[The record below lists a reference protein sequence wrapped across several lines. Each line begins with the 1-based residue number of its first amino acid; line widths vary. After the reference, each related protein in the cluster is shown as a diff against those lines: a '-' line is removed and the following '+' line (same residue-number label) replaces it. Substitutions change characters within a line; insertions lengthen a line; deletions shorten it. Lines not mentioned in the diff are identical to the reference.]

1 MRLLSFIYQ
10 RSNFTPT
17 TNHLVN
23 LSFFISNISAR
34 FRLILAV
41 YHQTSLKMSHPS
53 GGPCGGKSHPI
64 MPHISC
70 IIPNNYNA
78 GYINPYDVSW
88 DFNGIS
94 NLQRS
99 PPTTIRFLA
108 GLLSANN
115 HVKKKSQPSKS
126 WGPPGGLAPLAPH
139 IYPNSLP
146 RCAWPKGQHRN
157 LRKLLTQSQHHAI
170 VARLEIPTTWSH
182 PGMKTGWKSQALE
195 VSSTVRN

>member
-53 GGPCGGKSHPI
+53 GGPCGGKSHPL

-115 HVKKKSQPSKS
+115 HVKKKKTNLNHLNLGVHLGGWHRWHPC
-126 WGPPGGLAPLAPH
+126 PGS
-139 IYPNSLP
+139 SLYST
-146 RCAWPKGQHRN
+146 N
-157 LRKLLTQSQHHAI
+157 FMTLLT
-170 VARLEIPTTWSH
+170 
-182 PGMKTGWKSQALE
+182 
-195 VSSTVRN
+195 SSKEASWLCRYCRIS

>member
-115 HVKKKSQPSKS
+115 HVKKKKKSQPSKS
-126 WGPPGGLAPLAPH
+126 WGPPGGLAPLAP
-139 IYPNSLP
+139 LP
-146 RCAWPKGQHRN
+146 RLQLVFHKLHDPADQLKGGILAVQV
-157 LRKLLTQSQHHAI
+157 LPDLIALLALGFLGC
-170 VARLEIPTTWSH
+170 RML
-182 PGMKTGWKSQALE
+182 QATPY
-195 VSSTVRN
+195 SSGLLGFIILLV